1 MSDGLLPVRFANLFQ
16 PQKRCWV
23 RGLSVYCLLL
33 KLWSFD
39 CDPIQLQK
47 FLVCSISVDCI
58 PVDSIPVDS
67 IPVDSI
73 PVDCIP
79 VDSIPVDCIRVDFDS
94 FAHDVSLTRLGPSGD
109 EAE

>member
-23 RGLSVYCLLL
+23 RGLSVYCRLL

-67 IPVDSI
+67 IPVD
-73 PVDCIP
+73 
-79 VDSIPVDCIRVDFDS
+79 FDS
-94 FAHDVSLTRLGPSGD
+94 FAHDVSLTRLGPNGD

>member
-16 PQKRCWV
+16 TQKRCWV

-47 FLVCSISVDCI
+47 FHVCSISVHCI
-58 PVDSIPVDS
+58 PVD
-67 IPVDSI
+67 
-73 PVDCIP
+73 C
-79 VDSIPVDCIRVDFDS
+79 IPVDCIRVDFDS
-94 FAHDVSLTRLGPSGD
+94 FARDVSLTRLGPNGD

>member
-23 RGLSVYCLLL
+23 RGLSVYCWLL

-47 FLVCSISVDCI
+47 FLVCSISVD
-58 PVDSIPVDS
+58 
-67 IPVDSI
+67 SI
-73 PVDCIP
+73 PVDC
-79 VDSIPVDCIRVDFDS
+79 IPVDCIRVDFDS
-94 FAHDVSLTRLGPSGD
+94 FAHDVSLTRLGPNGD

>member
-23 RGLSVYCLLL
+23 RGLSVYCWLL

-47 FLVCSISVDCI
+47 FLVCSIS
-58 PVDSIPVDS
+58 
-67 IPVDSI
+67 
-73 PVDCIP
+73 VDCIP

>member
-23 RGLSVYCLLL
+23 RGLSVYCWFL

-47 FLVCSISVDCI
+47 FHVC
-58 PVDSIPVDS
+58 
-67 IPVDSI
+67 SI

-79 VDSIPVDCIRVDFDS
+79 VDCIPVDCIPVDCIPVDFDS
-94 FAHDVSLTRLGPSGD
+94 FAHDVSLTRLGPNGD

>member
-47 FLVCSISVDCI
+47 FHVCSISVHCI
-58 PVDSIPVDS
+58 PVD
-67 IPVDSI
+67 
-73 PVDCIP
+73 C
-79 VDSIPVDCIRVDFDS
+79 IPVDCIRVDFDS
-94 FAHDVSLTRLGPSGD
+94 FARDVSLTRLGPNGD

>member
-47 FLVCSISVDCI
+47 FHVC
-58 PVDSIPVDS
+58 
-67 IPVDSI
+67 SI

-79 VDSIPVDCIRVDFDS
+79 VDCIPVDFDS
-94 FAHDVSLTRLGPSGD
+94 FAHDVSLTRLGPNGD

>member
-16 PQKRCWV
+16 PQKRCWA

-47 FLVCSISVDCI
+47 FHVCSISVHCI
-58 PVDSIPVDS
+58 PVD
-67 IPVDSI
+67 
-73 PVDCIP
+73 C
-79 VDSIPVDCIRVDFDS
+79 IPVDCIRVDFDS
-94 FAHDVSLTRLGPSGD
+94 FARDVSLTRLGPNGD

>member
-47 FLVCSISVDCI
+47 FHVCSISVHC
-58 PVDSIPVDS
+58 
-67 IPVDSI
+67 I

-79 VDSIPVDCIRVDFDS
+79 VDFDS
-94 FAHDVSLTRLGPSGD
+94 FAHDVSLTRLGPNGD